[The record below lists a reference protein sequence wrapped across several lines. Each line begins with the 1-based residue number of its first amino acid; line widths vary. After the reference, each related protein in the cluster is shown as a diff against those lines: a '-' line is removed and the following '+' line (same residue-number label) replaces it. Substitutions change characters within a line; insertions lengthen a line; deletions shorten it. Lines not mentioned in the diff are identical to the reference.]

1 MRKMMRLFF
10 LWFFLITGNTGFAQY
25 KPYKKGSAFLNWG
38 WNRAAYTNSTLKM
51 KGDDYNLTLEKLAAK
66 DRPTKFASKDYLR
79 YDRITIP
86 QTDLRVG
93 YFLKDN
99 VALVFGVDHMKYV
112 MNQDQVAHVK
122 GEIARNSK
130 YKGTYDQDMAI
141 SADFLTFEHTDG
153 LNCLN
158 VGIEVYKDLIKRE
171 NSRVKLHWIYGG
183 MLGVMLPKTNV
194 KFLDYERTDRFHVS
208 GGDIEA
214 RTAIQALFLKHMI
227 VRIEGDAGY
236 INMPDIILHKSG
248 INGKGKQN
256 FAFAQVNGEIGYHL
270 NF

>member
-130 YKGTYDQDMAI
+130 YKGTYD
-141 SADFLTFEHTDG
+141 
-153 LNCLN
+153 
-158 VGIEVYKDLIKRE
+158 
-171 NSRVKLHWIYGG
+171 
-183 MLGVMLPKTNV
+183 
-194 KFLDYERTDRFHVS
+194 
-208 GGDIEA
+208 
-214 RTAIQALFLKHMI
+214 
-227 VRIEGDAGY
+227 
-236 INMPDIILHKSG
+236 
-248 INGKGKQN
+248 
-256 FAFAQVNGEIGYHL
+256 
-270 NF
+270 